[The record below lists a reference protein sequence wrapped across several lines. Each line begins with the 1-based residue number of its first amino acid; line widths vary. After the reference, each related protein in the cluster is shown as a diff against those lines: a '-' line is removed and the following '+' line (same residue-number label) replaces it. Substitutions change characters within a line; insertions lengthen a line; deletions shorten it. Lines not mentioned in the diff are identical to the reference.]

1 MKCGEQIILQWIN
14 GCLITFDTSQMNSDT
29 HKHTQAHP
37 QRNTNKNT
45 NKQTPYRYTHT
56 MNESI
61 SFKVLF
67 TAAANY
73 CWRKF

>member
-1 MKCGEQIILQWIN
+1 
-14 GCLITFDTSQMNSDT
+14 MNSDT

-61 SFKVLF
+61 NLKALF